1 MTASGRPVGSPGYRA
16 AGRASR
22 LTSRSPWWGERPP
35 SQSVLVV
42 DDDRALATVVSLV
55 LRQYGFE
62 VDAAYSGDD
71 ALTLLTSRRYDACVL
86 DLRMPGKDGRAVF
99 REMRQAGVTTPVL
112 ILSAY
117 DSRQAREELGA
128 EAHLAKPFEPD
139 RLAEAV
145 RAMLEGGP
153 G

>member
-1 MTASGRPVGSPGYRA
+1 MTPGPPRD
-16 AGRASR
+16 SR
-22 LTSRSPWWGERPP
+22 LVARSAKLGAGSPWWGERPTGP
-35 SQSVLVV
+35 AVLVV
-42 DDDRALATVVSLV
+42 DDDRSLATVVTLV
-55 LRQYGFE
+55 LRQYGFQ

-71 ALTLLTSRRYDACVL
+71 ALHLLTSRRYDACVL

-99 REMRQAGVTTPVL
+99 REMRAAGIATPVL

-117 DSRQAREELGA
+117 DSRQARDELGA

-145 RAMLEGGP
+145 QAMLTGGATTS
-153 G
+153 